1 LLFGLPQKEKEAG
14 PTGLGRL
21 FFGFFTVKSF
31 FLGFS
36 EAFAVGEGI
45 KKSQR

>member
-1 LLFGLPQKEKEAG
+1 MALYKIEKEAG
-14 PTGLGRL
+14 PTGLSRL

-31 FLGFS
+31 FRVCS
-36 EAFAVGEGI
+36 ELSALNARI